1 MSEFY
6 SLNLFSVNTN
16 LIKFYVLLL
25 FCLLILC
32 KTRGNM
38 FQPKKEEIK
47 IEEEPSVPPKILEAA
62 SSGKLVLFI
71 GAGGIPYYWMSF
83 LGRSCFKAIRMSAK
97 EGQVLKLHIFFN
109 NKQLL
114 MENVSF

>member
-71 GAGGIPYYWMSF
+71 GAGVSRIIGCPSWED
-83 LGRSCFKAIRMSAK
+83 LA
-97 EGQVLKLHIFFN
+97 L
-109 NKQLL
+109 KQL
-114 MENVSF
+114 E